1 MNNNSLLSTTT
12 KEKVEWIKMF
22 SKLAKD
28 LGCKWIPIH
37 LKFFKKD
44 GVVKKDLTTI
54 KCYKSPSRSGCPLY
68 FIKECV
74 NSTKGSE
81 DCLRMHS

>member
-54 KCYKSPSRSGCPLY
+54 KCYKSRPSVKW
-68 FIKECV
+68 F
-74 NSTKGSE
+74 
-81 DCLRMHS
+81 